1 VLHRI
6 RAVVAAL
13 ALSLVALPVAALPFS
28 SLYVFGDSLVDAG
41 NTQQLVVG
49 LGGSDPTPAAAG
61 YFDGRFTNGI
71 NPADVVNLAIS
82 GVNSDNSLAG
92 GRNFAFGGARA
103 RNDGAGVPDLAAQ
116 VAQFSAS
123 VGGVANPNALY
134 LINVGGNDV
143 FDILAGGSAPTII
156 SAAAAAISTSV
167 ATLHSMGAQ
176 NIIFVGVGD
185 VGSPPSA
192 NGAEIPGRNASIALN
207 SAIQAALPSNVI
219 FFNTI
224 GFFDVVSANPTLYG
238 LPAGLLTEV
247 SCLSGGG
254 APPAGPPTC
263 NAYTFFDNTHPTT
276 QVLQVLGNALVATV
290 PEPGT
295 GLLVAFGVAA
305 IAARR
310 RAERRAA

>member
-1 VLHRI
+1 
-6 RAVVAAL
+6 
-13 ALSLVALPVAALPFS
+13 
-28 SLYVFGDSLVDAG
+28 
-41 NTQQLVVG
+41 
-49 LGGSDPTPAAAG
+49 
-61 YFDGRFTNGI
+61 
-71 NPADVVNLAIS
+71 VVNLAIS

-224 GFFDVVSANPTLYG
+224 GFFDVVTRQSHPVR
-238 LPAGLLTEV
+238 PAGRFAHGSELPLRAAHRRRV
-247 SCLSGGG
+247 RR
-254 APPAGPPTC
+254 PAMPIPSST
-263 NAYTFFDNTHPTT
+263 NTHPTT
-276 QVLQVLGNALVATV
+276 QVLRCSGNALVATV